1 MKNLYFL
8 FGIMLTV
15 AIGLLIIGIIY
26 MVKKK
31 FLEGI
36 VLTIFALGS
45 VLLNIPTIKDVLTK
59 ETTEIIAEY
68 EGYVLTGHTPGAII
82 IKFKK
87 NQKSYELSSPRVM
100 KIHVKLEE
108 GKTYKITYFNNTKII
123 KEYVLIE

>member
-15 AIGLLIIGIIY
+15 AVGLLIIGIIC

-45 VLLNIPTIKDVLTK
+45 VLLDIPTIKDVLTK

-123 KEYVLIE
+123 KEYELIE